1 MIYGYVYKTTNL
13 INGRIYI
20 GQHKSNG
27 WDEQYIGSGKILEVA
42 LKKYGRKNF
51 VCEIIESC
59 KTKEELNQKEIYWI
73 AFYREKNNCYNIT
86 NGGEGRAASHSEET
100 RKKLSKSLTGRVVP
114 KEARENMSNAHKG
127 IRVSEESKLKI
138 SKALKGRPFSEKHK
152 ENLSKSHM
160 GISNPHS
167 KEWREKVSRAN
178 KGRIFNESSKQKMS
192 LSHKGENHYNHGKHL
207 SVETRHKISEANKIA
222 NEKLCK
228 RVEQICYKTQEVVA
242 QYDSIAEAEK
252 QTGINR
258 AYISRLCHGK
268 GKQCFG
274 YTWRF
279 VTRPP
284 ISWQYVEELR
294 NE

>member
-13 INGRIYI
+13 INGRVYI
-20 GQHKSNG
+20 GQHKYNG
-27 WDEQYIGSGKILEVA
+27 WDKSYIGSGKIFEVA

-51 VCEIIESC
+51 KCELIENC
-59 KTKEELNQKEIYWI
+59 ETKEDLDKKEIYWI
-73 AFYREKNNCYNIT
+73 AFYRSKTDCYNIT
-86 NGGEGRAASHSEET
+86 NGGEGRSATHSKET
-100 RKKLSKSLTGRVVP
+100 RAKLSKSLTGRVIS

-138 SKALKGRPFSEKHK
+138 SKALKGRVFSEEHK
-152 ENLSKSHM
+152 KNLSKSHI
-160 GISNPHS
+160 GIPNPHS
-167 KEWREKVSRAN
+167 KEWRKKVSQAN
-178 KGRIFNESSKQKMS
+178 KGKKMS
-192 LSHKGENHYNHGKHL
+192 KTSKEKMGLSKSGEKHPNYGKQL
-207 SVETRHKISEANKIA
+207 SEETKHKISEANKIA
-222 NEKLCK
+222 NKKLCK

-242 QYDSIAEAEK
+242 QYDSIAEAGK

-258 AYISRLCHGK
+258 AYISQLCHGK

-284 ISWQYVEELR
+284 QSYMFVEEA
-294 NE
+294 EE

>member
-1 MIYGYVYKTTNL
+1 MYGYVYKTTNL

-27 WDEQYIGSGKILEVA
+27 WDEQYIGSGKILGIA

-51 VCEIIESC
+51 VCEIIENC
-59 KTKEELNQKEIYWI
+59 KTKEELNQREIYWI
-73 AFYREKNNCYNIT
+73 AFYREKNKCYNIT
-86 NGGEGRAASHSEET
+86 NGGEGRAAPHSEET
-100 RKKLSKSLTGRVVP
+100 RKKLSKSLMGHVVSN
-114 KEARENMSNAHKG
+114 ETRENMSNAHKG
-127 IRVSEESKLKI
+127 IMATKESKAKI
-138 SKALKGRPFSEKHK
+138 SKALKGRPLSENHK
-152 ENLSKSHM
+152 ENLSKSHL
-160 GISNPHS
+160 GIPNPHS

-192 LSHKGENHYNHGKHL
+192 LSHKGENHYNYGKHL
-207 SVETRHKISEANKIA
+207 SVETKHKIGETNKIA
-222 NEKLCK
+222 NKKLCK

-242 QYDSIAEAEK
+242 QYDSIAEAGK

-284 ISWQYVEELR
+284 QSWQYVEEKKC
-294 NE
+294 